1 MQVRENKFGFKK
13 FNSYNKTFEISY
25 EIVNAGCKKD
35 IIFLH
40 GWGSNKDI
48 MKNVFFPF
56 LKDFRHIYIDLPG
69 FGKSPN
75 EYELKT
81 EDYVKIIEA
90 FLSLLSSTKDVI
102 AGHSYGGKVA
112 TLLNPKNLV
121 LLSSA
126 GILEE
131 KPLKIRAKISIAK
144 FFNTLGLGKVTKMF
158 RSGDVNSMNEGMYS
172 TFKNVVNEDFSN
184 SFKNYKNNALIFWGQ
199 IDTATSLESGK
210 KIASLINSSTFIS
223 YDGDHFFFVKN
234 AKDISERIENGIL

>member
-1 MQVRENKFGFKK
+1 MASKSIIFD
-13 FNSYNKTFEISY
+13 NKTFDISY
-25 EIVNAGCKKD
+25 EIINPTCKKD

-48 MKNVFFPF
+48 MKNVFSPY

-75 EYELKT
+75 EYELTTKEYAKIT
-81 EDYVKIIEA
+81 EE
-90 FLSLLSSTKDVI
+90 FLKSLNSTKNII

-131 KPLKIRAKISIAK
+131 KSFEVKTKIAFAK
-144 FFNTLGLGKVTKMF
+144 FCNALGLNKLTKMF
-158 RSGDVNSMNEGMYS
+158 RSSDVKSMNEGMYA
-172 TFKNVVNEDFSN
+172 TFKNVVNEDFTT
-184 SFKNYKNNALIFWGQ
+184 SFSNYKNNALIFWGNE
-199 IDTATSLESGK
+199 DVATSLKSGK

-223 YDGDHFFFVKN
+223 YDGDHYFFIKN
-234 AKDISERIENGIL
+234 VKDITERIENGIL

>member
-1 MQVRENKFGFKK
+1 MASKSLIVD
-13 FNSYNKTFEISY
+13 NKTFDISY
-25 EIVNAGCKKD
+25 EIVNVSGKKD

-48 MKNVFFPF
+48 MKNVFTPF

-75 EYELKT
+75 EHELKT
-81 EDYVKIIEA
+81 EDYVKITEE
-90 FLSLLSSTKDVI
+90 FLKLLNSTKDVI
-102 AGHSYGGKVA
+102 AGHSYGGKIAV
-112 TLLNPKNLV
+112 LLNPKNLV

-131 KPLKIRAKISIAK
+131 KSFEVKLKIAFAK
-144 FFNTLGLGKVTKMF
+144 FFNTLGLGKITKMF
-158 RSGDVNSMNEGMYS
+158 RSADVNTMNEGMYS

-184 SFKNYKNNALIFWGQ
+184 KFKNYKNNALIFWGEK
-199 IDTATSLESGK
+199 DTATSLESGK

-223 YDGDHFFFVKN
+223 YDGDHYFFVKN

>member
-1 MQVRENKFGFKK
+1 LASKSLIVD
-13 FNSYNKTFEISY
+13 NKTFDISY
-25 EIVNAGCKKD
+25 EIVNASSKKD

-48 MKNVFFPF
+48 MKNVFSPF
-56 LKDFRHIYIDLPG
+56 FKDFRHIYIDLPG
-69 FGKSPN
+69 FGKSAN

-81 EDYVKIIEA
+81 EDYVKITEE
-90 FLSLLSSTKDVI
+90 FLILLNSSKDII

-131 KPLKIRAKISIAK
+131 KSFDVKFKITIAK
-144 FFNTLGLGKVTKMF
+144 FFNALGLKKFTKIF
-158 RSGDVNSMNEGMYS
+158 RSADVNTMNEGMYA
-172 TFKNVVNEDFSN
+172 TFKNVVNEDFTKN
-184 SFKNYKNNALIFWGQ
+184 FKNYKNNALIFWGQ
-199 IDTATSLESGK
+199 KDTATSLESGK

-234 AKDISERIENGIL
+234 AKDIAKRVENGIL

>member
-1 MQVRENKFGFKK
+1 LASKSLIVD
-13 FNSYNKTFEISY
+13 NKTFDISY
-25 EIVNAGCKKD
+25 EIVNVSGKKD

-48 MKNVFFPF
+48 MKNVFTPF

-75 EYELKT
+75 EHELKT
-81 EDYVKIIEA
+81 EDYVKITEE
-90 FLSLLSSTKDVI
+90 FLKLLNSTKDVI
-102 AGHSYGGKVA
+102 AGHSYGGKIAV
-112 TLLNPKNLV
+112 LLNPKNLV

-131 KPLKIRAKISIAK
+131 KSFEVKLKIAFAK
-144 FFNTLGLGKVTKMF
+144 FFNTLGLGKITKMF
-158 RSGDVNSMNEGMYS
+158 RSADVNTMNEGMYS

-184 SFKNYKNNALIFWGQ
+184 KFKNYKNNALIFWGEK
-199 IDTATSLESGK
+199 DTATSLESGK

-223 YDGDHFFFVKN
+223 YDGDHYFFVKN